1 MRYGNEPLPKPLALA
16 HELLALRHA
25 ELVLLV
31 NDHQARG
38 SPGANPA
45 SISAC
50 VPMVSVG
57 AAGAG
62 HRLRLPDFWTLDS
75 ATLDLTRLPAA
86 RLQFH
91 GDAQRL
97 QPAGEVPEVLF
108 RQNFGRRHERDVVAA
123 FQRHQRAARR
133 HDRLA
138 GADVAL
144 QQPPHRVRAGQV
156 LAQLA
161 QDFGL
166 RLGQLEAEPGEKGL
180 DEMIVAAARQRPGL
194 GLEVPPAKLYL
205 PLQLDELVQRQP
217 PPRQLGVRE
226 RLPGNAACESPGR
239 AVGRLGGASCSRMQP
254 PAKARGSALRIARA
268 SAR

>member
-1 MRYGNEPLPKPLALA
+1 MSGCG
-16 HELLALRHA
+16 
-25 ELVLLV
+25 V
-31 NDHQARG
+31 DARI
-38 SPGANPA
+38 PA
-45 SISAC
+45 
-50 VPMVSVG
+50 P
-57 AAGAG
+57 
-62 HRLRLPDFWTLDS
+62 RLWTLDFGL
-75 ATLDLTRLPAA
+75 LDFRRLPAA

-91 GDAQRL
+91 GDAQRR
-97 QPAGEVPEVLF
+97 QPVREVPEVLF
-108 RQNFGRRHERDVVAA
+108 RQDFGRGHERDVVAA

-180 DEMIVAAARQRPGL
+180 DEMIVPAARQRPGL
-194 GLEVPPAKLYL
+194 GLEIPPATLDL
-205 PLQLDELVQRQP
+205 PLQLDELIQRQP

-226 RLPGNAACESPGR
+226 RFPGNAACESPR
-239 AVGRLGGASCSRMQP
+239 ARDGQVRRAAGQAQLA
-254 PAKARGSALRIARA
+254 AKARESAPRTGPA